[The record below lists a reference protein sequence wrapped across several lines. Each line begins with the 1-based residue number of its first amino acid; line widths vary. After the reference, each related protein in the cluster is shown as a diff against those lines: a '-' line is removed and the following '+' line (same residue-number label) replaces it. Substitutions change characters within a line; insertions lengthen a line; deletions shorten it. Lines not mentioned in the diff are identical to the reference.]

1 MKLGYIIF
9 YVRDVSA
16 TVAFYE
22 KAFGLAR
29 RFVHETGTYAEM
41 ETGTTALA
49 FVEEGAAKEHGFSI
63 RHLRP
68 NDEASAVEVALV
80 TPDVAGAYARAVD
93 AGAQATQAP
102 KQKPWGQTVAYVRD
116 LNGVLVELCT
126 PMAG

>member
-9 YVRDVSA
+9 YVQDVGA

-29 RFVHETGTYAEM
+29 RFVHESGGYAEM
-41 ETGTTALA
+41 ETGATALA
-49 FVEEGAAKEHGFSI
+49 FVEEGAAKEHGFSV
-63 RHLRP
+63 RHHRP
-68 NDEASAVEVALV
+68 KDEASAVEVALV
-80 TPDVAGAYARAVD
+80 TPDVAGAYAHAVE
-93 AGAQATQAP
+93 AGAEATQPP